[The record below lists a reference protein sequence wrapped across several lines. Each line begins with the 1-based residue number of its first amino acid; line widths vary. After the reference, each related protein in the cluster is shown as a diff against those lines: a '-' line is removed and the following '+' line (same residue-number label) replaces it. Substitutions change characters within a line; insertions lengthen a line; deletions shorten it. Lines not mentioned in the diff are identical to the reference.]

1 MGAKS
6 GAGRV
11 RNPLIEVFRAAN
23 RDRDRRVH
31 LDIRDVE
38 GARIIA
44 GRRTSPRTAVGT
56 GELQRSL
63 AGDLERLMNAVH
75 SPRISTSR
83 LSPTSAARSQPWLRQ
98 HRADEHRRCRR

>member
-23 RDRDRRVH
+23 RDRDARVH
-31 LDIRDVE
+31 LDIRDEE

-44 GRRTSPRTAVGT
+44 GRRTSPRAAVGT

-75 SPRISTSR
+75 LAADLDLTAFPHVRRSISTMASSTSR
-83 LSPTSAARSQPWLRQ
+83 G
-98 HRADEHRRCRR
+98 